1 MTTCPFLHDRVE
13 SWDVGDVVYIV
24 QRGRGCVGFFLYEPT
39 TDYENTVR
47 KQDDT
52 TPAFTGRRLDNEY
65 PSQYP
70 SRRDVPCWNP
80 SAFHYHPQEKVL

>member
-24 QRGRGCVGFFLYEPT
+24 QRGWGCVGFFLYEPT
-39 TDYENTVR
+39 TDSNYPGEIR
-47 KQDDT
+47 DDT

-65 PSQYP
+65 PS
-70 SRRDVPCWNP
+70 RRDLTCWNP